1 MIASI
6 QPTHCTSDGP
16 WVPQRLGDARA
27 ETGAYVWR
35 DLLES
40 GAVLAAGTDAP
51 VEAVD
56 TRATF
61 YSAVTRKM
69 GDGTS
74 FYPDQSLTRE
84 EALHAMT
91 LGAAFAVFEENEKGS
106 LKVGKYADLT
116 VLSDDLL
123 VVEEEDL
130 DQVTVVAT
138 IVGGEVRYS
147 GR

>member
-1 MIASI
+1 M

-27 ETGAYVWR
+27 ESGAYVWR

-56 TRATF
+56 PLATF
-61 YSAVTRKM
+61 SSAVTRKM
-69 GDGTS
+69 GNGAL
-74 FYPDQSLTRE
+74 FYPDQCMTRE
-84 EALHAMT
+84 EALEAMT
-91 LGAAFAVFEENEKGS
+91 LGAAFAVFEENDKGS

-123 VVEEEDL
+123 KVPEESFEE
-130 DQVTVVAT
+130 VTVVAT